1 VSGLTSNC
9 RAIAAAEVPLGGIL
23 EERRRRCRSGEMPKS
38 LPANS
43 SEILVG
49 NPSTRG
55 PASNRPSV
63 TGQTQLEEDGMI
75 QIGMVDAKL
84 ERGDWRLT
92 KGKNAGVQSDR
103 IRSPGCG
110 DAPAATAN
118 EEKDPI
124 RIQALTDDSFR
135 KVCIDSGAGESVCPV
150 EAFPSYKTT
159 RTAKTGATYRAAGG
173 QRLANVG
180 EIRPNFKS
188 SGVGGSMAFQATTDV
203 QKPLAAASKI
213 AAKGNRIVLEADGLD
228 SYIENKQSGKR
239 IPLTIEN
246 GVYMMEMLVVP
257 FPGPTK

>member
-1 VSGLTSNC
+1 
-9 RAIAAAEVPLGGIL
+9 
-23 EERRRRCRSGEMPKS
+23 
-38 LPANS
+38 
-43 SEILVG
+43 
-49 NPSTRG
+49 
-55 PASNRPSV
+55 
-63 TGQTQLEEDGMI
+63 
-75 QIGMVDAKL
+75 MVDAKL

-92 KGKNAGVQSDR
+92 KGRNAGVQSDR

-110 DAPAATAN
+110 GAPAATAN

-150 EAFPSYKTT
+150 EAFPSYETMK
-159 RTAKTGATYRAAGG
+159 TAKTGATYRAAGG
-173 QRLANVG
+173 QRLTNVG

-188 SGVGGSMAFQATTDV
+188 AGIGGSMAFQATTEV

-213 AAKGNRIVLEADGLD
+213 AGKGNRIVLEADGG
-228 SYIENKQSGKR
+228 YIENKKSGKK

>member
-1 VSGLTSNC
+1 
-9 RAIAAAEVPLGGIL
+9 
-23 EERRRRCRSGEMPKS
+23 
-38 LPANS
+38 
-43 SEILVG
+43 
-49 NPSTRG
+49 
-55 PASNRPSV
+55 
-63 TGQTQLEEDGMI
+63 
-75 QIGMVDAKL
+75 MVDAKL

-92 KGKNAGVQSDR
+92 KGRNAGVQSDR

-110 DAPAATAN
+110 GAPAATAN

-159 RTAKTGATYRAAGG
+159 RTAKTGAM
-173 QRLANVG
+173 G

-188 SGVGGSMAFQATTDV
+188 AGVGGSMAFQATTDV

-213 AAKGNRIVLEADGLD
+213 AGKGNRIVLGAYGLD
-228 SYIENKQSGKR
+228 SYIENKKSGKR
-239 IPLTIEN
+239 IPPTIEN